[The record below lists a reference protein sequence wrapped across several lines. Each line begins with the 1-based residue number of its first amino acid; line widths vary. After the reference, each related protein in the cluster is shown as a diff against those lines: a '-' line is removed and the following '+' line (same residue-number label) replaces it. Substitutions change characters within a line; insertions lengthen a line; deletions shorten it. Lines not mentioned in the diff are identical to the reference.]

1 MEKRFKQQDKAARR
15 AERKIAQENGTF
27 DRGSAADH
35 FGEDE
40 DDNEGDNEDLDETDN

>member
-35 FGEDE
+35 FGEDH
-40 DDNEGDNEDLDETDN
+40 DQDDLDETDT